1 MIITILKIRLIQLFR
16 LLKEIG
22 FLRIIVLLVLIAF
35 FSLMVQ
41 QAIKDAGGS
50 YLVSIMAGVILLAIH
65 ASRKDKRFAKIS
77 FTRVYFI
84 FLMEYLI
91 LSLPVIIICSIYGE
105 WKNALLLVLVCFLI
119 PRIYLNLGLNNVSSV
134 FRILLNPF
142 RSNLNF
148 RLNIRIPVKNPK
160 SFEWIS
166 GFRRYFII
174 IIPVYLVFLAFSFK
188 ANVALVGIVVMSII
202 TSGFYYYGEPRE
214 FVELFS
220 GNYRTFVFQKIGLS
234 VKYLFIMLL
243 PMVVIAFIFQINT
256 WYYTIGAL
264 LLAGLIQTIT
274 IIFKYALFSQ
284 NTDLGRNGMIVF
296 FNVLCLL
303 LPFFW
308 PLPVIMGIRYYFKA
322 QNKLKEYIDDI
333 NH

>member
-1 MIITILKIRLIQLFR
+1 
-16 LLKEIG
+16 
-22 FLRIIVLLVLIAF
+22 
-35 FSLMVQ
+35 
-41 QAIKDAGGS
+41 
-50 YLVSIMAGVILLAIH
+50 
-65 ASRKDKRFAKIS
+65 
-77 FTRVYFI
+77 
-84 FLMEYLI
+84 
-91 LSLPVIIICSIYGE
+91 
-105 WKNALLLVLVCFLI
+105 
-119 PRIYLNLGLNNVSSV
+119 
-134 FRILLNPF
+134 
-142 RSNLNF
+142 
-148 RLNIRIPVKNPK
+148 
-160 SFEWIS
+160 
-166 GFRRYFII
+166 
-174 IIPVYLVFLAFSFK
+174 
-188 ANVALVGIVVMSII
+188 
-202 TSGFYYYGEPRE
+202 
-214 FVELFS
+214 
-220 GNYRTFVFQKIGLS
+220 
-234 VKYLFIMLL
+234 MLL